1 MENKKISI
9 DELNKLSRETISML
23 YLQTFEML
31 QNLQAQNASLTAQVE
46 DLKQQMA
53 VLINQRFGRH

>member
-1 MENKKISI
+1 MENKKNSI

-46 DLKQQMA
+46 D
-53 VLINQRFGRH
+53 